1 MDYSDLLERNSSLF
15 QNSDALLEIV
25 YDHVTIEKWRQNQ
38 AELNRKNGNP
48 AEWSNIGIIL
58 DDPYILVL
66 RDLVKFPNSELRG
79 YIRIVNRA
87 DLAGGRSVV
96 IMAMLNNRILLLN
109 QFRHSTR
116 SWHFEF
122 PRGFGEPGV
131 APIDQARAEIREEV
145 AGEVIELVEL
155 GVMHSNTGLEA
166 GSVQLYLA
174 KLSSAGEPNKLE
186 GIKALKWVTIDQLED
201 MIRDGVVTDG
211 FTIAAY
217 VRSKLKRL
225 V

>member
-1 MDYSDLLERNSSLF
+1 MNYSDLRRKNSSLF
-15 QNSDALLEIV
+15 QNDDALLEIV
-25 YDHVTIEKWRQNQ
+25 SDDETIAKWHQTQ
-38 AELNRKNGNP
+38 IELSRKNGNP
-48 AEWSNIGIIL
+48 AEWSDIGIIL

-66 RDLVKFPNSELRG
+66 RDLVKFPDSELRG

-96 IMAMLNNRILLLN
+96 VMAMLNNRILLLN

-122 PRGFGEPGV
+122 PRGFGEPGI
-131 APIDQARAEIREEV
+131 APIDQARVEIKEEV
-145 AGEVIELVEL
+145 AGEVVELIEL

-174 KLSSAGEPNKLE
+174 KLSSVGEPNKLE
-186 GIKALKWVTIDQLED
+186 GIKALKWVTIDQLEE
-201 MIRDGVVTDG
+201 MIRNEVITDG

-217 VRSKLKRL
+217 VRSKLRHL